1 MPETREDMHDGT
13 AQQSPDKPRVGRKL
27 KIAVAAIVA
36 AALLIAGIAGAVL
49 VDRALQAKSDLTG
62 MTAPVYF
69 ASDTQTGRFTVNI
82 EFSAPKSWGGEES
95 GDAEDGGANGADPD
109 ATEERGEGGTE
120 GDGRPDGGTQGE
132 EPVDSDPT
140 ETACIEMTWD
150 DAWFFGN
157 SQNRNDQLEF
167 ACRAISAAA
176 EAQSATG
183 AGVEETAAF
192 MEHVFASLG
201 FTGAETVLDED
212 GAGYTVASKTIISE
226 SGEEKL
232 VIATCVHGLAGR
244 SEAAASSA
252 LGAGFEGIAAKTAHA
267 NLAESI
273 ADAVKR
279 RIGVRSSSSVALL
292 FCGQGVNGDVAQIAA
307 DATSGA
313 SSKDTQL
320 AAATSIFVYASE
332 APDAKPARTEA
343 PEGESAGTEQE
354 ATPLPSGLSNP

>member
-1 MPETREDMHDGT
+1 MPETHEDMHDGT
-13 AQQSPDKPRVGRKL
+13 VQQSPDKPRVGRKL
-27 KIAVAAIVA
+27 KIAVAAIVT

-82 EFSAPKSWGGEES
+82 EFSAPKSWSGDAG
-95 GDAEDGGANGADPD
+95 GDAEDGGADGADPD
-109 ATEERGEGGTE
+109 ATEGRGEGGTE

-132 EPVDSDPT
+132 EPVDSGPT
-140 ETACIEMTWD
+140 ETVCIEMTWD

-167 ACRAISAAA
+167 ACSAISAAA

-183 AGVEETAAF
+183 AGIEETAAF

-201 FTGAETVLDED
+201 FTGTETVLDEN

-244 SEAAASSA
+244 SEATASSA

-292 FCGQGVNGDVAQIAA
+292 FCGQGANGDVAQIAA
-307 DATSGA
+307 DAASGA
-313 SSKDTQL
+313 SSKDAQL

-332 APDAKPARTEA
+332 APDAKPTRAEA